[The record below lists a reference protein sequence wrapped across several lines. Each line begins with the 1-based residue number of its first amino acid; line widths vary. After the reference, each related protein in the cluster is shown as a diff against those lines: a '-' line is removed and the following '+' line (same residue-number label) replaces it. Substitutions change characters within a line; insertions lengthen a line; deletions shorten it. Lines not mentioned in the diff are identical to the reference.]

1 MKNITV
7 ATRVAIAIML
17 VAVGALAA
25 TLIYGAVTRDDLSR
39 SAIEAR
45 AVGSSTA
52 KADELSRYL
61 DSVNSGA
68 LQLASS
74 EMTIDAAQR
83 FVSTYKELPSPDTLS
98 EDQQGSLL
106 ALYRD
111 AFLPSLETARG
122 HKVAPGSVMPSTD
135 PALYL
140 QTVYFQA
147 AVDDEVDPTFIDDA
161 LDGSSWSEVHRE
173 LHTTLR
179 DSASGLGFDDMFII
193 DPESGAIVYSAAK
206 KSDFG
211 TSLEI
216 GPEGG
221 SAVSSILDSIVGN
234 PVPGTV
240 TVADFSRYNPDL
252 AAPRAFVGTP
262 ILDGDTLVA
271 VLVAKISPDAI
282 SRITTQDSNWSAMQ
296 LGETGE
302 IFIVGA
308 DGLMRSDSRMFV
320 EEPDEYLTAATDAG
334 TLEPQDVNGVNSA
347 GTTVIFQRMGAATHD
362 AIKQADDEMVESKN
376 YLNRDVFTAVQSVE
390 NPFGDWTLVLQI
402 ETDEALDT
410 STNARAASAVA
421 VALFVLVLTFVAS
434 MWSETFVRPIRVLSM
449 RLHALVGGASGS
461 GSPEELANEPTRT
474 TREFSNLTDTID
486 EMLESLADREK
497 AAALL
502 ETERR
507 NVVKRF
513 LPGDVALRI
522 ESGDRSI
529 EHVEHATVVSVVVG
543 GIGRLDSGGSQ
554 DVIRDRVEELI
565 DSLDQSASRRGLRRV
580 KVVGDAWVAVCG
592 IDTPH
597 VDHIAR
603 SVRVA
608 LDAIEPGFDLDN
620 DGNGRDAAV
629 GIATGPVSAG
639 LAGSDHLM
647 YDAWGPTVTEA
658 SLLART
664 AKPGT
669 ILVSEAVV
677 NQMPTDIKVTELTN
691 EVTSRAE
698 WSIDLDETD
707 TESRR

>member
-1 MKNITV
+1 M
-7 ATRVAIAIML
+7 
-17 VAVGALAA
+17 
-25 TLIYGAVTRDDLSR
+25 
-39 SAIEAR
+39 
-45 AVGSSTA
+45 
-52 KADELSRYL
+52 
-61 DSVNSGA
+61 
-68 LQLASS
+68 
-74 EMTIDAAQR
+74 
-83 FVSTYKELPSPDTLS
+83 
-98 EDQQGSLL
+98 
-106 ALYRD
+106 
-111 AFLPSLETARG
+111 
-122 HKVAPGSVMPSTD
+122 
-135 PALYL
+135 
-140 QTVYFQA
+140 
-147 AVDDEVDPTFIDDA
+147 
-161 LDGSSWSEVHRE
+161 
-173 LHTTLR
+173 
-179 DSASGLGFDDMFII
+179 
-193 DPESGAIVYSAAK
+193 
-206 KSDFG
+206 
-211 TSLEI
+211 
-216 GPEGG
+216 
-221 SAVSSILDSIVGN
+221 
-234 PVPGTV
+234 
-240 TVADFSRYNPDL
+240 
-252 AAPRAFVGTP
+252 
-262 ILDGDTLVA
+262 VA

-434 MWSETFVRPIRVLSM
+434 MWSETFVRPIRVLSL
-449 RLHALVGGASGS
+449 RLHALVGDASGS
-461 GSPEELANEPTRT
+461 GSPEELDNEPTRT